1 MVIFN
6 VLITRRIFRNRKSK
20 GKDVIEN
27 VHITDILLTV
37 VGFLVVYT
45 LNGIKSE
52 IKEVKSA
59 MKELSHELKDIDN
72 RVVILETLN
81 KA

>member
-1 MVIFN
+1 MDGAMFTN
-6 VLITRRIFRNRKSK
+6 L
-20 GKDVIEN
+20 
-27 VHITDILLTV
+27 LLTI

-59 MKELSHELKDIDN
+59 MEHLADKLTQIDM
-72 RVVILETLN
+72 RVVKLEA
-81 KA
+81 KVDQ